1 MLERFKVPAEE
12 QLRISHESLRA
23 TVTGFF
29 EKMGESSEDAA
40 TAAETLV
47 MSDLRGVESHGVSN
61 MVQRYM
67 EWYDVGRIKARPN
80 WRVVK
85 ETRGTANID
94 GDTGLVLFLGQTAM
108 QMAIDKAKDVG
119 IGVVTISNSS
129 HSGAIGHH
137 TMRAVGQD
145 MIGLAMTAGGLHVV
159 PTFGAEGRL
168 GTNPVAM
175 AAPARNE
182 APFLFDAAT
191 SSVAMNKV
199 YLARRLGVDLEPGTV
214 SDKDGAPVMTEAPA
228 PGEDDPFFL
237 LPLGATR
244 ELGSHKGYGLGMMVE
259 IMAAIMS
266 GSEPN
271 MLTGGIVSK
280 HLFAAY
286 NIAAFTDVDQFKD
299 TMDQVLQTL
308 RTTKPAP
315 GHERVMYPGLA
326 EYEDEQDRRS
336 NGIPLHREVV
346 DWFNGMAAEF
356 SLPGLAEV

>member
-1 MLERFKVPAEE
+1 MLERFKVPVEE
-12 QLRISHESLRA
+12 QVRISHESIRA

-29 EKMGESSEDAA
+29 EKMGERPEDAA

-61 MVQRYM
+61 MVRRYM
-67 EWYDVGRIKARPN
+67 EWYDTGRLKARPN
-80 WRVVK
+80 WKIVK

-94 GDTGLVLFLGQTAM
+94 GDTGLVLFLGQMAM

-119 IGVVTISNSS
+119 IGVVTITNSS

-137 TMRAVGQD
+137 AMRAANQD
-145 MIGLAMTAGGLHVV
+145 MIGMVMTGGGLQVV

-175 AAPARNE
+175 AAPTRNE
-182 APFLFDAAT
+182 PPFLFDAAT

-199 YLARRLGVDLEPGTV
+199 YLARRMGVDLEPGTV
-214 SDKDGAPVMTEAPA
+214 SDKDGTPIMTESPAPA
-228 PGEDDPFFL
+228 LDDPFFL

-259 IMAAIMS
+259 IMTSIMA
-266 GSEPN
+266 GAEPN
-271 MLTGGIVSK
+271 MLTGGVVSK

-286 NIAAFTDVDQFKD
+286 NIASFTDLDQFKD

-315 GHERVMYPGLA
+315 GHERVLYPGLA
-326 EYEDEQDRRS
+326 EYEDEQDRRA

-346 DWFNGMAAEF
+346 EWFNGMAAEF
-356 SLPGLAEV
+356 SLSGLVEV